1 MQPNERR
8 EWEAIA
14 YGRDATDAQ
23 RSEALR
29 RLAEATDSPPVDP
42 VELRELPRPQRRGAR
57 RWIVAAG
64 SVLLLAVGVTV
75 FLLAAPR
82 TPAETAAGRPVALS
96 PARESDLPGGTPT
109 YLASLDEN
117 ELLAIDGL
125 VAPDTITSLTDLGS
139 GHGGATAWGV
149 LGSGQQVCV
158 ILREADTA
166 SPRCTTLAEFRLS
179 GLDVDRGFWG
189 ITWNPDGTVTWYDK

>member
-29 RLAEATDSPPVDP
+29 HLAEPSVSLPTVTIESMPPA
-42 VELRELPRPQRRGAR
+42 RAPRRRAR
-57 RWIVAAG
+57 PWIVAAG
-64 SVLLLAVGVTV
+64 SVLVLAVGVSV

-82 TPAETAAGRPVALS
+82 APDEPTAGRPLGLS
-96 PARESDLPGGTPT
+96 PARESDLPGGNPT
-109 YLASLDEN
+109 DQGALDEN
-117 ELLAIDGL
+117 ELLAIDSL
-125 VAPDTITSLTDLGS
+125 LAPDTITSLTDLGS

-166 SPRCTTLAEFRLS
+166 APRCTTLAEFRLS
-179 GLDVDRGFWG
+179 GIEVDRGFWG
-189 ITWNPDGTVTWYDK
+189 VTWNPDGTVTWYDN